1 MNGTFSTHI
10 FDLSPA
16 SGGKPLWYPTQPWT
30 QVVSTHCPPPIVG
43 VEMSNKVGFE
53 QSWNGLGVEMNARV
67 QSENDLTLGY
77 TQLMGLK
84 ILRISKQ

>member
-1 MNGTFSTHI
+1 
-10 FDLSPA
+10 
-16 SGGKPLWYPTQPWT
+16 
-30 QVVSTHCPPPIVG
+30 
-43 VEMSNKVGFE
+43 MSNKVGFE